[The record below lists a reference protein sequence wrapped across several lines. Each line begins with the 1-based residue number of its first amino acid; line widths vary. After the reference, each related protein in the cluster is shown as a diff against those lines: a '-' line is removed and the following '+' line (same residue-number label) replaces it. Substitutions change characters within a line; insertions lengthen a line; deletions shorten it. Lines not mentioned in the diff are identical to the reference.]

1 MVHIA
6 GSDDHYVGGGSHCL
20 GDAVAER
27 FQPGI
32 PPDPDGNGDE
42 LELSHAALKEGKL
55 DFQGVLVF
63 MRLGILHE

>member
-1 MVHIA
+1 
-6 GSDDHYVGGGSHCL
+6 
-20 GDAVAER
+20 VAER
-27 FQPGI
+27 FQRGI